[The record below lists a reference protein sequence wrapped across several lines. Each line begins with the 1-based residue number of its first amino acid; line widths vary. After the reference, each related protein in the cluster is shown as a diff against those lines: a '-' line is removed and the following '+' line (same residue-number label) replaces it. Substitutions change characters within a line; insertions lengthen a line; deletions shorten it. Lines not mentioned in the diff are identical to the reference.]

1 MSKSIW
7 HTWLIQANLYNT
19 DQNQLQL
26 NTDKKTCKIEISCP
40 NYTTKMHPL
49 TRRKEMNQELT
60 NSVAASRRALL
71 TQCRRPERCRG
82 GLLILICFKL
92 SRVSEFSLTIP
103 IENAINQSLLPKKNK
118 INQFLWPFSL
128 PKHKPNASQITPPT
142 STNSIFNYSQP
153 MITRLNPCKKSQ
165 WFSNQLKLYSLIQTK
180 AIRYYFF
187 IISEIFKMHPSNPYE
202 LTPKFN

>member
-1 MSKSIW
+1 
-7 HTWLIQANLYNT
+7 
-19 DQNQLQL
+19 
-26 NTDKKTCKIEISCP
+26 
-40 NYTTKMHPL
+40 MHPL

-153 MITRLNPCKKSQ
+153 MITSLNPCKKSQ
-165 WFSNQLKLYSLIQTK
+165 
-180 AIRYYFF
+180 
-187 IISEIFKMHPSNPYE
+187 
-202 LTPKFN
+202 

>member
-1 MSKSIW
+1 M
-7 HTWLIQANLYNT
+7 QNRDFNLCRGVCT
-19 DQNQLQL
+19 
-26 NTDKKTCKIEISCP
+26 CP

-128 PKHKPNASQITPPT
+128 PKHKPNAFQITPPT

-153 MITRLNPCKKSQ
+153 VITSINPCKKSQ
-165 WFSNQLKLYSLIQTK
+165 WFSSQLKLYSLIQTK
-180 AIRYYFF
+180 AIRYCFF
-187 IISEIFKMHPSNPYE
+187 IISGIFKMHPSNPYE